1 MDSGA
6 RFILDILVPATADGI
21 LIAPAL
27 FAWFKG
33 GPAERYGGALY
44 VSAIVGTLVLVMFG
58 YELPTLAELGLD
70 AVVAT
75 GFLWLAIR
83 YNSLWLGA
91 AMMIKGLQ
99 LGLHAMHL
107 TDMTDP
113 TFKSFNLYLLSLDL
127 ISVMISMTIFLAT
140 LASMRARRKA
150 RAKRASASVKVP
162 AGRISELAAS
172 H

>member
-6 RFILDILVPATADGI
+6 RFIFDILVPAAADGI
-21 LIAPAL
+21 LIAPCL

-33 GPAERYGGALY
+33 GPAERYGGAIYTASVL
-44 VSAIVGTLVLVMFG
+44 GEFLLVLAG
-58 YELPTLAELGLD
+58 YNLPTLAELGLD
-70 AVVAT
+70 SLVAT

-113 TFKSFNLYLLSLDL
+113 TFKFFNLYLLALDL
-127 ISVMISMTIFLAT
+127 ISLMISLTILLAT
-140 LASMRARRKA
+140 LASMRAQRKA
-150 RAKRASASVKVP
+150 KRSRAMTAPRP
-162 AGRISELAAS
+162 AGVESGLVPTR
-172 H
+172 